1 MMGATIKSFYAE
13 KKGIKPENIINVSI
27 MPCTAK
33 KFEVGREELQV
44 DDQRDMDYVLTTR
57 ELAVLLKHKGID
69 LNTVAESEYDSVLG
83 ESTGAGKIFGAT
95 GGVTEAA
102 VRTAY
107 YFATGSNPP
116 ADLLSW
122 QPVRGMKAVKEANA
136 TIPGVGTVNI
146 AVCHGLENARQLL
159 NGIKEHGSK
168 WQFIEFMACPGG
180 CIGGGGQP
188 KSSVADIKQKRIAAI
203 YKEDNSSAKRCSHDN
218 TEIQSI
224 YKEFYGK
231 PLSEKAEKYLH
242 TSFVNRHDRLF

>member
-1 MMGATIKSFYAE
+1 MGINPS
-13 KKGIKPENIINVSI
+13 NIVNVSI

-33 KFEVGREELQV
+33 KFEVGREELEV
-44 DDQRDMDYVLTTR
+44 DGQQDMDYVLTTR

-69 LNTVAESEYDSVLG
+69 LNTVAEAEYDSVLG
-83 ESTGAGKIFGAT
+83 ESTGAGRIFGAT

-107 YFATGSNPP
+107 YLATGSNPP
-116 ADLLSW
+116 ADLLDW
-122 QPVRGMKAVKEANA
+122 KPIRGMQSVKEAVA
-136 TIPGVGTVNI
+136 SIPGVGAVNI

-159 NGIKEHGSK
+159 EGIKATGSSK

-188 KSSVADIKQKRIAAI
+188 KSMDAVEAKKKRIEAI
-203 YKEDNSSAKRCSHDN
+203 YKEDTGATKRCSHDN
-218 TEIQSI
+218 AEIQSI
-224 YKEFYGK
+224 YKDFFGK

-242 TSFVNRHDRLF
+242 TTFVNRHDRLFD

>member
-1 MMGATIKSFYAE
+1 
-13 KKGIKPENIINVSI
+13 
-27 MPCTAK
+27 
-33 KFEVGREELQV
+33 
-44 DDQRDMDYVLTTR
+44 
-57 ELAVLLKHKGID
+57 
-69 LNTVAESEYDSVLG
+69 
-83 ESTGAGKIFGAT
+83 
-95 GGVTEAA
+95 
-102 VRTAY
+102 
-107 YFATGSNPP
+107 
-116 ADLLSW
+116 
-122 QPVRGMKAVKEANA
+122 MKAVKEANA

-146 AVCHGLENARQLL
+146 AVCHGLENARKLL

-203 YKEDNSSAKRCSHDN
+203 YKEDTSSAKRCSHDN